1 MCCISLLDLVL
12 ADRVADIGW
21 CRERYYSPCSTRF
34 NMVVYQALSVRHSFI
49 FAVAPWNRVTSR
61 GGVLRFQR
69 TDAKRTEIGT
79 VGSHRA
85 LLIPPIERILIQLI
99 FMELKKQRVIV
110 LHPTPS
116 KSACGRG
123 AL

>member
-69 TDAKRTEIGT
+69 TDAKRTEIRT
-79 VGSHRA
+79 VGGHRA
-85 LLIPPIERILIQLI
+85 LLIPPWFIGLALLGANPMNQGYLL
-99 FMELKKQRVIV
+99 FWVPSTHSNDLK
-110 LHPTPS
+110 S
-116 KSACGRG
+116 
-123 AL
+123 